1 MVRKKE
7 MARKKERKL
16 WQVTNEI
23 YGVAWLNISFHDCI
37 WAMNEKEK
45 KIIMKRR
52 VVILDKA
59 KQVTSLSNHSE
70 SELYTSTS
78 G

>member
-1 MVRKKE
+1 
-7 MARKKERKL
+7 MARKKKKIRKKVMTSDKQNI
-16 WQVTNEI
+16 W
-23 YGVAWLNISFHDCI
+23 VAWLNISFHDCI